1 MDVFGVENEYNW
13 VIKILKSSNSISHI
27 EMSDK
32 ILNFFFN
39 KWDGILNDDQKNTF
53 YYDFLNIKENMIQKI
68 KKNDVLV

>member
-32 ILNFFFN
+32 ILNLFLN

-53 YYDFLNIKENMIQKI
+53 YYDFLNIKESVIQKI

>member
-39 KWDGILNDDQKNTF
+39 KWDGILNEDQKNTF

>member
-1 MDVFGVENEYNW
+1 
-13 VIKILKSSNSISHI
+13 
-27 EMSDK
+27 MSDK

-39 KWDGILNDDQKNTF
+39 KWDGILNEDQKNTF